1 MSHEWQ
7 QLHNKGVSKMNRFL
21 VTKGDS
27 VYEVLIDLNEVLAR
41 LSEEDR
47 VVLAEKALVLE
58 IQRQARKDVSIID
71 RLGGSYKKVDS
82 KRSNSSILGKAEN
95 V

>member
-1 MSHEWQ
+1 
-7 QLHNKGVSKMNRFL
+7 MNRFL